1 MRHISTIIILAFLS
15 CTLVYGQSAK
25 QADDLF
31 NNRQYSEARAVYES
45 LLRKQPTNPLYLYRA
60 ARCAQEVGDL
70 ATAETLFIKAGTKYP
85 LRNYFLGEI
94 YYSQWRMAEAIAAYE
109 AFLPSIDENHERWQ
123 PVQQRIASAQV
134 IARYLKHVSRVEVT
148 GMQRVPKAEML
159 AAYPLSEEA
168 GELSMDSLG
177 SIFTTQRGD
186 RRYYAVQSAE
196 QQDSTTTERTLL
208 VSQQRLLEHW
218 ETPDTLRATVNS
230 GTTNV
235 YPFVLTDGATLY
247 FASDR
252 EGGLGGL
259 DIYMTRYNAALGE
272 WLPAENIGMP
282 YNSPA
287 DDYLFVADEQTG
299 YSYFATDRHCAG
311 SDSVEVYRISLGERT
326 FLRGLPENELVALA
340 RLDSLIPLLA
350 TAEQPIEASQQ
361 VSTPAT
367 VTPTASPAQRIK
379 TGATDS
385 IYFVLSD
392 DALYTHLS
400 DFHNDSARVLYE
412 QYIRLEQ
419 AQQQA
424 QQMLD
429 SLRHQYYEADSNT
442 RASLEARIPALS
454 DEILNRKRLLRE
466 TLSRVRSLE
475 TQQ

>member
-1 MRHISTIIILAFLS
+1 M
-15 CTLVYGQSAK
+15 VYGQSAK

-31 NNRQYSEARAVYES
+31 NNHQYAEARAVYES
-45 LLRKQPTNPLYLYRA
+45 LLRKQPTHPLYLYRA

-70 ATAETLFIKAGTKYP
+70 EAAEALFIKAGTKYP

-134 IARYLKHVSRVEVT
+134 IARYLKHVSKVEVT
-148 GMQRVPKAEML
+148 DVQRIPKADL
-159 AAYPLSEEA
+159 LTAYPLSEEA
-168 GELSMDSLG
+168 GLLSLDSLG

-186 RRYYAVQSAE
+186 RRYYAVRTSE
-196 QQDSTTTERTLL
+196 QQDSTTLERTLL

-218 ETPDTLRATVNS
+218 ETPDTLRATVNN

-287 DDYLFVADEQTG
+287 DDYLFAADEHLG
-299 YSYFATDRHCAG
+299 YACFATDRHCPG
-311 SDSVEVYRISLGERT
+311 SDSVEVYRIVLGERT
-326 FLRGLPENELVALA
+326 FLRGLPEHELVALA
-340 RLDSLIPLLA
+340 RLDSLAPL
-350 TAEQPIEASQQ
+350 
-361 VSTPAT
+361 
-367 VTPTASPAQRIK
+367 TASAEPMLQPEVSIAPSTSTSRSFKPEQAAQP
-379 TGATDS
+379 GQADS

-412 QYIRLEQ
+412 QYIRLQ
-419 AQQQA
+419 QTQQQA

-454 DEILNRKRLLRE
+454 DEILNRKRQLRE
-466 TLSRVRSLE
+466 TLTRVRALE